1 MAAARRRVFFCCAHS
16 ITQVYRHVNTFLQ
29 NIFKNL
35 KYNAVSSMFFCGCNK
50 LIFCYIMYYNYNNTY
65 IA

>member
-29 NIFKNL
+29 NILKNL
-35 KYNAVSSMFFCGCNK
+35 KYNVVSSMFFTAVGS
-50 LIFCYIMYYNYNNTY
+50 
-65 IA
+65 